1 MWRSKGDD
9 RGCEVAS
16 VKVVAINAI
25 FHITHVS
32 KSRQTHTIMQS
43 HQPCKVGIIIPI
55 LQTKKLR
62 ENLVSCKPAKFESR
76 QSLVSDRTVSLI

>member
-1 MWRSKGDD
+1 MWRSKGD
-9 RGCEVAS
+9 EVAS

-43 HQPCKVGIIIPI
+43 HHQPCKVGIIIPI

-62 ENLVSCKPAKFESR
+62 ENLVSCKAAKFESR